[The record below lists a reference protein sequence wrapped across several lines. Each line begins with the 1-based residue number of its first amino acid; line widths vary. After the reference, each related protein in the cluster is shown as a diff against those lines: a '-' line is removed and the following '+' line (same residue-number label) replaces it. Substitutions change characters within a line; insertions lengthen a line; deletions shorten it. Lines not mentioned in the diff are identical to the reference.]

1 MLPQYFIPSFQK
13 LGREEVYVDC
23 GAFIGDSFETYCQYN
38 APPQSAYLFEPDS
51 KNLSQMKQALKKY
64 EKDTQIHYIDKGVY
78 HFTGTLFF
86 NGGRGGQSCLTETPE
101 KESVQ
106 LDVMTIDDAVEEEIS
121 FIKMDIEGSEQA
133 ALRGANRHI
142 VSSYPRL
149 AVCIYHGISDLWE
162 IPLLIR
168 DLFPEYNRYSLCH
181 HDRSTSETVLY
192 VYRAP

>member
-1 MLPQYFIPSFQK
+1 
-13 LGREEVYVDC
+13 
-23 GAFIGDSFETYCQYN
+23 
-38 APPQSAYLFEPDS
+38 
-51 KNLSQMKQALKKY
+51 MKQALKKY